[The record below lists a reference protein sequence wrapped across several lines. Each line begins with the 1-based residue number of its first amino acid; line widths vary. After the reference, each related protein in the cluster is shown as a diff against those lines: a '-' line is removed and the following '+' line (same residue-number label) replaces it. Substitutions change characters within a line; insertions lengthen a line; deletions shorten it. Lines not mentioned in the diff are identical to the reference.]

1 MKKLEDIDFYLV
13 TYSSISRNGTL
24 SDVKNAVDAGCK
36 IVQYREKNKN
46 KKEMINEAQQLKKIC
61 ENKAILLIDNWTD
74 IAIAVNADGVHI
86 GQKDISVEKARRIL
100 GNDKII
106 GLTVHNVEEAI
117 KAEKLGVNY
126 IGLAP
131 IFKTDTKED
140 SGIPCGIEMIEQVR
154 KKVGL
159 PIIAVGGIDKNNV
172 VDVIK
177 RGADGVVAVYA
188 VLISNDVKKEVGD
201 IIKIIKEVKSI

>member
-46 KKEMINEAQQLKKIC
+46 KKEMINEAQLLKKIC
-61 ENKAILLIDNWTD
+61 GNKAILLIDDWTD

-86 GQKDISVEKARRIL
+86 GQKDISVEKVRRIL
-100 GNDKII
+100 GNDKIL

-117 KAEKLGVNY
+117 KAEKLGVDY

-140 SGIPCGIEMIEQVR
+140 SGIPCGVEMIEQVR
-154 KKVGL
+154 KKVSL

-177 RGADGVVAVYA
+177 RGADGVVAVSA
-188 VLISNDVKKEVGD
+188 VLISDDVKKEVGD